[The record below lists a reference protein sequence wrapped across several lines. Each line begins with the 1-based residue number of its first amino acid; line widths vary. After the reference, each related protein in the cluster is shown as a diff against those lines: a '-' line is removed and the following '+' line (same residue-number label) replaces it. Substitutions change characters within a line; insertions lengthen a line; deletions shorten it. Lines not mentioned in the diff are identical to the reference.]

1 MATHVVGRT
10 SSERQS
16 NIRARL
22 FQDRSRCPQSL
33 QNNGSRKRY
42 VGSAI
47 APAMQL
53 GETLQKHRFRD
64 AEHVSRPRTDG
75 PRATFEK
82 APGNKAVKYRA
93 STGFHGTW
101 WASTRNNDLSISF
114 MLPAG
119 VMRIWKR
126 RMRGDES
133 RMMFCCLVANQRR
146 RL

>member
-1 MATHVVGRT
+1 M
-10 SSERQS
+10 SSVLPV
-16 NIRARL
+16 ARDKVISGPDYVKID
-22 FQDRSRCPQSL
+22 QDARKAL
-33 QNNGSRKRY
+33 QNDGPRKRY
-42 VGSAI
+42 VESDI

-64 AEHVSRPRTDG
+64 AEHVSQPRTDG

-101 WASTRNNDLSISF
+101 WASIRNNDLSISF
-114 MLPAG
+114 MLQARAMG
-119 VMRIWKR
+119 IWKR
-126 RMRGDES
+126 RMRGDEI
-133 RMMFCCLVANQRR
+133 RMMFCSSVANQRR